1 MDTHR
6 RAVEGRRSLK
16 ISVARVR
23 VLIVIAH
30 VCTVLGL
37 WSSPVAPASAQS
49 APAPTAQP
57 PQPTAPLPPAISPI
71 PVPEIAQRAEQVAP
85 ALRSIEQIAAG
96 PDVQQIEAQLP
107 AADAWL
113 RERLVGT
120 TQTLASSPSANGLA
134 TLTDSWRVMRG
145 RLASW
150 NDVLTRRAT
159 QLQQAAAQLEAMRAT
174 WSASR
179 ATAVESQAPATVIE
193 RVDATLAA
201 IATAQRSVGE
211 RLAHILGVQDQVVR
225 EIARCDDVTARIS
238 DAAAALAGPL
248 FSRDGLPM
256 WSHEA
261 RSLMSTDPVGRLR
274 EAVDDSVELTREF
287 LASQLA
293 RVPFQIALFVAVLVL
308 ARLGRARARRRAE
321 QAPGEPAAG
330 PVFELPVSSA
340 LVIALLA
347 TVWIY
352 PSAPRVLMNVVGLL
366 VLLPAVLIVRRLAS
380 PAIAPA
386 VYALAAFFL
395 VDRIRDLCAVVP
407 MLEQWVFLFE
417 MAFGIVFLA
426 LAVRSEQLLAH
437 GESWAGAGWRHLIVW
452 VLWAQLSV
460 LVVAVFTGV
469 LGYMRLA
476 RLLGGEVLTSSY
488 MALVLYAGV
497 RVGEELVA
505 YVLRAGPL
513 RQLFMVQRHEA
524 LLERRAD
531 LVLRWLAIGAWAYF
545 SLAGL
550 GVMDSIW
557 SAGATVLNARYTRGA
572 VSLSLAD
579 VAAFALTVWAAFL
592 VSSFVRFVLGEDVY
606 PRIWLPRG
614 VPYAVSTLIHYAVI
628 FAGFIFAVAALGVD
642 LTRITILAGAL
653 GVGIGIGLQSVVANF
668 VSGLILLLER
678 RIHVGDSVQIGDLQ
692 GQVREIGS
700 RASTIRT
707 WDGAEVIVPNANLT
721 SERVTNWTLSDR
733 LRRVDLPVAVDYAAD
748 PQRVLDILRTVAKA
762 HPKALA
768 DPAPLALCTGFA
780 DSALN
785 FELRVWTA
793 RFEEADAVL
802 SQLAVDVHAA
812 LIAAKIELAYPRR
825 EIHIGDREGHQPA
838 LLTLEQGGR
847 SSP

>member
-6 RAVEGRRSLK
+6 PAVEGRRSLK
-16 ISVARVR
+16 ISVARVA

-37 WSSPVAPASAQS
+37 WSLAVATASAQS
-49 APAPTAQP
+49 APQP
-57 PQPTAPLPPAISPI
+57 SAPLPLTVSPI

-85 ALRSIEQIAAG
+85 ALRSIDQIAAG

-107 AADAWL
+107 VADAWI

-145 RLASW
+145 RLAGW

-179 ATAVESQAPATVIE
+179 ATAVESHAPATVIE
-193 RVDATLAA
+193 RVDATLGA

-211 RLAHILGVQDQVVR
+211 RLAHILGVQDRVVR
-225 EIARCDDVTARIS
+225 QIARCDDVTARIS
-238 DAAAALAGPL
+238 DAATALTGPL
-248 FSRDGLPM
+248 FSRDGVPM

-293 RVPFQIALFVAVLVL
+293 RVPFQTALFVAVLVL

-352 PSAPRVLMNVVGLL
+352 PSAPRVLMNVVGVL

-437 GESWAGAGWRHLIVW
+437 GENWAGVGWRHLIVW

-579 VAAFALTVWAAFL
+579 VAAFALTVWASFL
-592 VSSFVRFVLGEDVY
+592 ISSFVRFVLGEDVY

-678 RIHVGDSVQIGDLQ
+678 RIHVGDSVQIGGLQ

-733 LRRVDLPVAVDYAAD
+733 LRRVDLAVAVDYAAD

-768 DPAPLALCTGFA
+768 DPSPLALCTGFA

-812 LIAAKIELAYPRR
+812 LIAAKIDLAYPRR
-825 EIHIGDREGHQPA
+825 EIHIGDRESHQPA
-838 LLTLEQGGR
+838 LLTLEKGGR